1 GISVTGDPG
10 MSDSGTTASLGDS
23 LRYGRNHP
31 SRGWATAAEGL
42 YMEPVHPSP
51 EARSNRRGARFAV
64 CAPLASAALLA
75 TACQAATIVLPI
87 SSGSGCGSW
96 RTVPSPSVGSGFNT
110 LDGVSFVPGGGAWA
124 VGAYRDASGVGR
136 SLALRY
142 EDGAWKQVRTPR
154 IGAEGTFLN
163 DVEAISPIDAWA
175 VGATRN
181 TDGIART
188 FAMHWNGGAWGAVPT
203 PNFGSGDNFLS
214 DVAVVGRNDVW
225 AAGYRHFETSTRSL
239 LLHWNGH
246 AWRSVPFEIN

>member
-1 GISVTGDPG
+1 
-10 MSDSGTTASLGDS
+10 
-23 LRYGRNHP
+23 
-31 SRGWATAAEGL
+31 
-42 YMEPVHPSP
+42 MEPVHPSP
-51 EARSNRRGARFAV
+51 EARSSRRGARFAV
-64 CAPLASAALLA
+64 CAALASAALLA

-214 DVAVVGRNDVW
+214 DVAVVGRNDVSEKW
-225 AAGYRHFETSTRSL
+225 LPAIRRRL
-239 LLHWNGH
+239 K
-246 AWRSVPFEIN
+246 P